1 MFSDPDL
8 LKHGVKLLFDV
19 NIILKSEFN
28 LLFSF
33 KNLMI
38 LVLEEDLTERI
49 EFREKSDNILM
60 VFELNFFEKKG
71 SRLGKCFKK
80 LRINCRIKRESKGN
94 V

>member
-1 MFSDPDL
+1 MFSDPNL
-8 LKHGVKLLFDV
+8 FKHSVKLLFDV
-19 NIILKSEFN
+19 NIILKSEFD

-38 LVLEEDLTERI
+38 LVLEEDLTKRI
-49 EFREKSDNILM
+49 EFRQKSDNILM
-60 VFELNFFEKKG
+60 VFELNFLEKKG

-80 LRINCRIKRESKGN
+80 FRVNCRIKRESKGN